1 LSPGY
6 EVEQALVPPVWIS
19 LSTNLAMK
27 SAERRGS
34 M

>member
-1 LSPGY
+1 SWPGY
-6 EVEQALVPPVWIS
+6 EVEQAFAPPSRIS
-19 LSTNLAMK
+19 LKTERAMK